1 MWPNVTITQQNNFA
15 GESTEIERH
24 LLFIGNGDKNTGELL
39 AVNAQTDLNNLFGE
53 EESAFKSHLTAAQ
66 LNAGQNFYAHA
77 YTLADGEDW
86 ADAVRSAQTVSSFE
100 GVVLCVDVS
109 EPAEIEKAAALRQE
123 LLGKLGRFSW
133 FLLSVRGITQPNE
146 NAVPAIAG
154 ESWADYV
161 EELALL
167 QDGIAAPCVQLVPR
181 LYGADAG
188 ALAGRLCSTTVTI
201 ADSPARVKTGSVV
214 GLGEKPADKDGVL
227 LDLATLR
234 TLEENRFSVPMWYA
248 DFDGVYWTDGRTL
261 DAEGGDFQSIQAL
274 RVADKVAR
282 RVQKKAIARIGDR
295 SLNSSPGSMAENT
308 QFFMQ
313 TMREMAL
320 SVQIGGATFPGE
332 CLTPQDGDVVIQWE
346 TKKKVSI
353 YLVVR
358 TTDCPL
364 GISITVALDNTLA
377 GGDK

>member
-1 MWPNVTITQQNNFA
+1 MWPSVTITQQNNFS

-24 LLFIGNGDKNTGELL
+24 LLFIGEGAKDTGKLL
-39 AVNAQTDLNNLFGE
+39 AVNAQTDLNKLFDDE
-53 EESAFKSHLTAAQ
+53 CNAFKAHLVAAQ

-77 YTLADGEDW
+77 YSLADDEDW
-86 ADAVRSAQTVSSFE
+86 ADAVRAAQTVSSFE
-100 GVVLCVDVS
+100 GVVLCVDVDNQ
-109 EPAEIEKAAALRQE
+109 AEIEKAAALRQE
-123 LLGKLGRFSW
+123 LLGKLGRFTW
-133 FLLSVRGITQPNE
+133 FLLSVRGITQPDE
-146 NAVPAIAG
+146 DATPAVEG
-154 ESWADYV
+154 ESWPDYV
-161 EELALL
+161 EELAKL
-167 QDGIAAPCVQLVPR
+167 QDGIAAGSVQLVPR

-201 ADSPARVKTGSVV
+201 ADSPARVKTGALV
-214 GLGEKPADKDGVL
+214 GLGEKPCDKSGST

-248 DFDGVYWTDGRTL
+248 DFDGTYWTDGRTL

-295 SLNSSPGSMAENT
+295 SLNSSPSSMAENT

-320 SVQIGGATFPGE
+320 SVQIGGVTFPGE

-346 TKKKVSI
+346 SKKKVSI

-358 TTDCPL
+358 TTDCPM

-377 GGDK
+377 GGEK